1 MILFI
6 YLPGNWGGGEVY
18 IYIKTAKFYVENG
31 FGSGWLVVFS
41 RGLWHKAILLVICRQ
56 SVIDFITDVVRV
68 SNIAHKHLVWHTRVV
83 HTAPPSGHDKGR

>member
-31 FGSGWLVVFS
+31 LVVVGWLF
-41 RGLWHKAILLVICRQ
+41 LVGAYDTKQ
-56 SVIDFITDVVRV
+56 FY
-68 SNIAHKHLVWHTRVV
+68 
-83 HTAPPSGHDKGR
+83 